1 MGAVPTR
8 SPTHEP
14 ANEAMTT
21 APTAPLPPLLA
32 ASRGDTKI
40 VPVLA
45 SAPGKAILFGEHA
58 VVYGKT
64 AIATAVD
71 LRSYVLLYPT
81 PSARA
86 VTIVF
91 PDIQFRVAVPLES
104 LAAFT
109 HAPSPTT
116 APRDLDPDRRAA
128 LTAIIK
134 AQCPD
139 VLPTQLAAALAVLH
153 VLLELC
159 GDTVPPFTLVLR
171 SEIPVG
177 SGLGSSASLSVA
189 LAVAMLAGFGVV
201 GCSQVEEVGA
211 AKRKRARTTSEE
223 VATAKDDK
231 KEAMLRTVNAWAFAS
246 EKVIHGNPSGVDN
259 TVVTYGGSL
268 AYTKGAGMVPL
279 TGCAAFEFLLT
290 NTLVEKNT
298 KIQVDKVRHR
308 RDLLP
313 TVIDPVL
320 DAMHHLATTAQSL
333 LTAETADLSPLI
345 HVNQTLLAALDASHP
360 AIDNVVALTS
370 AHGLPSKL
378 TGAGGG
384 GCVMTYVPPGT
395 PAETVDLAMA
405 DLRGAGFDTFK
416 TQVGGMG
423 VALHRVAADA
433 PVARVGEKRARDD
446 ADEEGAEVKDWD
458 QWMARFEKPVG
469 DHKIC
474 DHLNTAVLGAPID
487 GAMVAA
493 SPASLPRKA
502 APVDVGRRVDEPFPP
517 VSSDRPHNDSAWR
530 RASDLDGWDHP
541 VDRDVPMPMIPQ
553 APRRTSPSQPPS
565 PRGSDAPRSPSDAAP
580 YVPPQGNATST
591 RPSSTPGP
599 SPFAVAA
606 AVTPTATTA
615 RDVPIPTPTLSPADE
630 SMRGAESSRTS
641 AIPSE
646 TPAPNPLFV
655 MDIRAVTAWSSAA
668 TVGAALGATLLL
680 VIMKRYGWDGVHS
693 HWTTPMPAAA
703 PELPPPPPLARR
715 ESVASTYYSPMV
727 GVGSLEAATPP
738 IDLTVPVPPA
748 PAPAATTNVDRAPR
762 QFRSWAA
769 YRLSDMPDYD
779 DDGSVVSLGRE
790 FRVW

>member
-14 ANEAMTT
+14 AANEAMTS
-21 APTAPLPPLLA
+21 APTTATPLPPLLA
-32 ASRGDTKI
+32 AVRGDTKI
-40 VPVLA
+40 APVLA

-71 LRSYVLLYPT
+71 LRSYVLLYPAAT
-81 PSARA
+81 SRGA

-104 LAAFT
+104 LEPFT

-116 APRDLDPDRRAA
+116 APCDLDPDRRAA
-128 LTAIIK
+128 LTAVIN
-134 AQCPD
+134 ARCPD

-159 GDTVPPFTLVLR
+159 GNTVPPFTLVLR

-201 GCSQVEEVGA
+201 GCGEVEEVGG
-211 AKRKRARTTSEE
+211 AKRKRARTASGE
-223 VATAKDDK
+223 VGKDKDDK
-231 KEAMLRTVNAWAFAS
+231 NDAMLQTVNAWAFAS

-298 KIQVDKVRHR
+298 KIQVDKVRRR

-333 LTAETADLSPLI
+333 LTAETADLSHLI

-395 PAETVDLAMA
+395 PAETVEKAMA
-405 DLRGAGFDTFK
+405 ELRAAGFDTFK

-423 VALHRVAADA
+423 VALHLVAAET

-446 ADEEGAEVKDWD
+446 EAEVKDWD
-458 QWMARFEKPVG
+458 EWMARFEK
-469 DHKIC
+469 
-474 DHLNTAVLGAPID
+474 VLANGLREMVGAPS
-487 GAMVAA
+487 GAGTPVLLAPPSPSRFGAKEVESGAKQVESGVVAKKSAA
-493 SPASLPRKA
+493 SKA
-502 APVDVGRRVDEPFPP
+502 APAR
-517 VSSDRPHNDSAWR
+517 
-530 RASDLDGWDHP
+530 
-541 VDRDVPMPMIPQ
+541 
-553 APRRTSPSQPPS
+553 PRR
-565 PRGSDAPRSPSDAAP
+565 
-580 YVPPQGNATST
+580 
-591 RPSSTPGP
+591 
-599 SPFAVAA
+599 
-606 AVTPTATTA
+606 
-615 RDVPIPTPTLSPADE
+615 
-630 SMRGAESSRTS
+630 SR
-641 AIPSE
+641 
-646 TPAPNPLFV
+646 
-655 MDIRAVTAWSSAA
+655 RH
-668 TVGAALGATLLL
+668 
-680 VIMKRYGWDGVHS
+680 K
-693 HWTTPMPAAA
+693 
-703 PELPPPPPLARR
+703 
-715 ESVASTYYSPMV
+715 
-727 GVGSLEAATPP
+727 
-738 IDLTVPVPPA
+738 
-748 PAPAATTNVDRAPR
+748 
-762 QFRSWAA
+762 
-769 YRLSDMPDYD
+769 
-779 DDGSVVSLGRE
+779 
-790 FRVW
+790 